1 MAWIDSMRLRRRA
14 DKVRAIGWG
23 NLFLTIVLSVLH
35 ASDDGMAV
43 LAFGVLW
50 AAGVMALTH
59 GAGWMLDKQADRVVR
74 R

>member
-14 DKVRAIGWG
+14 DKVRSIGWG
-23 NLFLTIVLSVLH
+23 NLVLTVVLSVFH
-35 ASDDGMAV
+35 ASDGMSV
-43 LAFGVLW
+43 LAFAILW
-50 AAGVMALTH
+50 AAGVMGLTH

>member
-23 NLFLTIVLSVLH
+23 NLILTVVLSLFH
-35 ASDDGMAV
+35 AGDGMSV
-43 LAFGVLW
+43 LAFAVLW
-50 AAGVMALTH
+50 VAGVMALTQ